1 MRWDNGFLFE
11 TPNKD
16 FKFHVGGRFQDDWVF
31 WDQSAGLRAAPGAGG
46 IGNLQDGTFFR
57 RIRILMDGTM
67 WEVVEFNL
75 EYAPEAVVQGIPGL
89 DEFWV
94 GMTKLPLIGTVRIG
108 HLKVPQGFEGD
119 MVSSSKAMTF
129 LERSAYTDAFYQNFA
144 PGIWAGNSIFDQ
156 RMTWSAMWYRQE
168 NALHANSGS
177 DFGDGEYGVSGRLT
191 FLPLWENDGRHMLHL
206 GVSAT
211 YRNAENPDDGNGG
224 LTGPGV
230 VRFRAR
236 PQIRD
241 AQGDFGSTIVGGTV
255 LPGNTNRMVDTG
267 AIAADA
273 ATVVGTE
280 LFYVL
285 GPLSVQSEWAWAI
298 ANGAVVGGVPQGSRS
313 FNGGYIELSY
323 FLTGENRVY
332 DRRLG
337 REGSTYIASPFTPF
351 WATRDEGGGL
361 NFGLGA
367 WELAA
372 HYNYLNL
379 NDGPIQG
386 GVLSGMELGVN
397 WYLTTNLK
405 WQFTY
410 LNENRY
416 HLRAGQIP
424 GIVNGFGTR
433 VQVFF

>member
-1 MRWDNGFLFE
+1 MRWE

-16 FKFHVGGRFQDDWVF
+16 FSIHIGGRFQEDTVF
-31 WDQSAGLRAAPGAGG
+31 WDQTAAMRAAPGAGG

-57 RIRILMDGTM
+57 RVRIQMDGTM
-67 WEVVEFNL
+67 WEVIEFNL

-94 GMTKLPLIGTVRIG
+94 GMTKLPFIGSIRFG
-108 HLKVPQGFEGD
+108 HNKVPQGFEGD
-119 MVSSSKAMTF
+119 VVSSSKAMTF

-144 PGIWAGNSIFDQ
+144 PGVWAGNALFDQ
-156 RMTWSAMWYRQE
+156 RMTWSVMWYRQE

-191 FLPLWENDGRHMLHL
+191 FLPLWENEGRHMLHL

-211 YRNAENPDDGNGG
+211 YRNALNPDDGNGG
-224 LTGPGV
+224 LAGPSI

-236 PQIRD
+236 PQLRD
-241 AQGDFGSTIVGGTV
+241 ASGDYGTTIFGGTV

-267 AIAADA
+267 LIAADA
-273 ATVVGTE
+273 ATVIGSE

-285 GPLSVQSEWAWAI
+285 GPFSVQSEWAWAM
-298 ANGAVVGGVPQGSRS
+298 ANGAVVGGVPQNSRS
-313 FNGGYIELSY
+313 FNGGYLQFSY
-323 FLTGENRVY
+323 FLTGEHRIY

-337 REGSTYIASPFTPF
+337 RLGSTYIASPFTPF

-367 WELAA
+367 WEFATR
-372 HYNYLNL
+372 YNYLNL

-386 GVLSGMELGVN
+386 GVLTGLEVGLN

-405 WQFTY
+405 WQFEY

-424 GIVNGFGTR
+424 GVVNGFGTR
-433 VQVFF
+433 VQIFF

>member
-1 MRWDNGFLFE
+1 
-11 TPNKD
+11 
-16 FKFHVGGRFQDDWVF
+16 
-31 WDQSAGLRAAPGAGG
+31 
-46 IGNLQDGTFFR
+46 
-57 RIRILMDGTM
+57 
-67 WEVVEFNL
+67 
-75 EYAPEAVVQGIPGL
+75 
-89 DEFWV
+89 
-94 GMTKLPLIGTVRIG
+94 MTKLPLIGSIRFG
-108 HLKVPQGFEGD
+108 HNKVPQGFEGD
-119 MVSSSKAMTF
+119 VVSSSKAMTF

-144 PGIWAGNSIFDQ
+144 PGVWAGNALFDQ

-168 NALHANSGS
+168 NALHANSGA

-191 FLPLWENDGRHMLHL
+191 FLPLWENEGRHMLHL

-211 YRNAENPDDGNGG
+211 YRNALNPDDGNGG
-224 LTGPGV
+224 LAGPSV

-241 AQGDFGSTIVGGTV
+241 AAGDYGTTIFGGTV

-267 AIAADA
+267 LIAADA
-273 ATVVGTE
+273 ATVIGSE

-285 GPLSVQSEWAWAI
+285 GPFSVQSEWAWAM

-313 FNGGYIELSY
+313 FNGGYLQLSY
-323 FLTGENRVY
+323 FLTGEHRIY

-337 REGSTYIASPFTPF
+337 RLGSTYIASPFTPF

-367 WELAA
+367 WELATR
-372 HYNYLNL
+372 YNYLNL

-386 GVLSGMELGVN
+386 GVLAGLEVGVN
-397 WYLTTNLK
+397 WYLNTNLK
-405 WQFTY
+405 WQFEY

-416 HLRAGQIP
+416 HMRAGQIP
-424 GIVNGFGTR
+424 GVVNAFGTR
-433 VQVFF
+433 IQIFF